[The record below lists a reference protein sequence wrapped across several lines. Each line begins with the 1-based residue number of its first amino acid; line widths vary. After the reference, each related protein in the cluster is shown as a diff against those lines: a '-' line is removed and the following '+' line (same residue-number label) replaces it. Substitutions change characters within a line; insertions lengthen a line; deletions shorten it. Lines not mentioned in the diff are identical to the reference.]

1 MNLAEKLQL
10 LRNNNRLSQ
19 EELAEKLGISRQAI
33 SKWESGGQ
41 STPDLKKLIV
51 IAELYNVTI
60 DSLVKDSDEF
70 HILQSNGTNNGEEQK
85 VDDKKTQV
93 VININRGGY
102 SMEYEYKSKK
112 TLFGLPLVHINIGRG
127 FKKAKGII
135 SIGNISYG
143 IISLGVIS
151 FGILSCGLVSIGLIT
166 LAILSI
172 GLLLSIGVMS
182 AGIFSIGAISIGI
195 FSLGGAVSIGKYAFG
210 AVAIASDIAIGD
222 YAKANIAIG
231 NKVKGINT
239 LSLDASVVDIKNLI
253 KQEYPNLSK
262 WVMDIINFFIKYITI
277 RTR

>member
-33 SKWESGGQ
+33 SKWESGQ

-51 IAELYNVTI
+51 IAQLYNVTI

-70 HILQSNGTNNGEEQK
+70 HILQSNGTNNREEQK

-93 VININRGGY
+93 VININRGY

-127 FKKAKGII
+127 FKKAKGIV

-172 GLLLSIGVMS
+172 GLLLAIGVMS

-195 FSLGGAVSIGKYAFG
+195 FSLGAVSIGKYAFG

>member
-1 MNLAEKLQL
+1 MRLAEKLQL

-33 SKWESGGQ
+33 SKWESGQ

-70 HILQSNGTNNGEEQK
+70 HILQSNGMNNREKQK
-85 VDDKKTQV
+85 VGDKKIQV
-93 VININRGGY
+93 VINRNRGY
-102 SMEYEYKSKK
+102 SMEYEYKSKRI
-112 TLFGLPLVHINIGRG
+112 LFGLPLVHINIGRG

-143 IISLGVIS
+143 IISVGFIS
-151 FGILSCGLVSIGLIT
+151 FGILSCGFMSIGLIT
-166 LAILSI
+166 LALLSM
-172 GLLLSIGVMS
+172 GLLLAVGVMS
-182 AGIFSIGAISIGI
+182 VGIFSIGAISIGI
-195 FSLGGAVSIGKYAFG
+195 FSLGALSIGKYALG
-210 AVAIASDIAIGD
+210 AAAIASDIAIGD

-239 LSLDASVVDIKNLI
+239 LPLDTSVEDIKNLI

-262 WVMDIINFFIKYITI
+262 WIVNIIIFFTKYITI

>member
-33 SKWESGGQ
+33 SKWESGQ

-51 IAELYNVTI
+51 IAQLYNVTI

-70 HILQSNGTNNGEEQK
+70 HILQSNGTNNREEQK

-93 VININRGGY
+93 VININRGY

-127 FKKAKGII
+127 FKKAKGIV

-172 GLLLSIGVMS
+172 GLLLAIGVMS

-195 FSLGGAVSIGKYAFG
+195 FSLGAVSIGKYAFG

-222 YAKANIAIG
+222 YTKANIAIG

>member
-33 SKWESGGQ
+33 SKWESGQ

-70 HILQSNGTNNGEEQK
+70 HILQSNGTNNREEQK
-85 VDDKKTQV
+85 VDDKKTQL
-93 VININRGGY
+93 VININRGY

-112 TLFGLPLVHINIGRG
+112 TLFGLSLVHINIGRG

-143 IISLGVIS
+143 MISLGFIS
-151 FGILSCGLVSIGLIT
+151 FGILSCGLMSIGLIT

-172 GLLLSIGVMS
+172 GLLLAVGVMS

-195 FSLGGAVSIGKYAFG
+195 FSLGAVSIGKYAFG

-239 LSLDASVVDIKNLI
+239 LSLDTSVVDIKNLI

-262 WVMDIINFFIKYITI
+262 WIMDIINFFIKYITI

>member
-1 MNLAEKLQL
+1 VNLAEKLQL

-19 EELAEKLGISRQAI
+19 EELADKLGISRQAI
-33 SKWESGGQ
+33 SKWESGQ
-41 STPDLKKLIV
+41 STPDLKKLII

-70 HILQSNGTNNGEEQK
+70 HILQSNGTNNREEQK

-93 VININRGGY
+93 VININRGY

-143 IISLGVIS
+143 MISLGFIS

-172 GLLLSIGVMS
+172 GLLLAVGVMS

-195 FSLGGAVSIGKYAFG
+195 FSLGAVSIGKYAFG

-239 LSLDASVVDIKNLI
+239 ISLDTSVVDIKNLI

-262 WVMDIINFFIKYITI
+262 WIMDIINFFIKYITI

>member
-19 EELAEKLGISRQAI
+19 EELADKLGISRQAI
-33 SKWESGGQ
+33 SKWESGQ

-70 HILQSNGTNNGEEQK
+70 HILQSNGTNNREEQK

-93 VININRGGY
+93 VININRGY

-143 IISLGVIS
+143 MISLGFIS
-151 FGILSCGLVSIGLIT
+151 FGILSCGLMSIGLIT

-172 GLLLSIGVMS
+172 GLLLAVGVMS

-195 FSLGGAVSIGKYAFG
+195 FSLGAVSIGKYAFG

-239 LSLDASVVDIKNLI
+239 LSLDTSVVDIKNLI

-262 WVMDIINFFIKYITI
+262 WIMDIINFFIKYITI

>member
-1 MNLAEKLQL
+1 MRLAEKLQL

-33 SKWESGGQ
+33 SKWESGQ

-70 HILQSNGTNNGEEQK
+70 HILQSNGMDNREKQK
-85 VDDKKTQV
+85 VGDKKTQV
-93 VININRGGY
+93 VINRNRGY
-102 SMEYEYKSKK
+102 SMEYEYKSKRI
-112 TLFGLPLVHINIGRG
+112 LFGLPLVHINIGRG

-143 IISLGVIS
+143 IISVGFIS
-151 FGILSCGLVSIGLIT
+151 FGILSCGFMSIGLIT
-166 LAILSI
+166 LALLSM
-172 GLLLSIGVMS
+172 GLLLAVGVMS
-182 AGIFSIGAISIGI
+182 VGIFSIGAISIG
-195 FSLGGAVSIGKYAFG
+195 
-210 AVAIASDIAIGD
+210 
-222 YAKANIAIG
+222 

-239 LSLDASVVDIKNLI
+239 LPLDTSVEDIKNLI

-262 WVMDIINFFIKYITI
+262 WIVNIIIFFTKYITI

>member
-19 EELAEKLGISRQAI
+19 EELADKLGISRQAI
-33 SKWESGGQ
+33 SKWESGQ
-41 STPDLKKLIV
+41 STPDLKKLII

-70 HILQSNGTNNGEEQK
+70 HILQSNGTNNREEQK

-93 VININRGGY
+93 VININRGY

-143 IISLGVIS
+143 MISLGFIS

-172 GLLLSIGVMS
+172 GLLLAVGVMS

-195 FSLGGAVSIGKYAFG
+195 FSLGAVSIGKYAFG

-239 LSLDASVVDIKNLI
+239 ISLDTSVVDIKNLI

-262 WVMDIINFFIKYITI
+262 WIMDIINFFIKYITI

>member
-33 SKWESGGQ
+33 SKWESGQ

-70 HILQSNGTNNGEEQK
+70 HILQSNGTNNREEQK
-85 VDDKKTQV
+85 VDDKKTQL
-93 VININRGGY
+93 VININRGY

-143 IISLGVIS
+143 MISLGFIS
-151 FGILSCGLVSIGLIT
+151 FGILSCGLMSIGLIT

-172 GLLLSIGVMS
+172 GLLLAVGVMS

-195 FSLGGAVSIGKYAFG
+195 FSLGAVSIGKYAFG

-239 LSLDASVVDIKNLI
+239 LSLDTSVVDIKNLI

-262 WVMDIINFFIKYITI
+262 WIMDIINFFIKYITI